1 MSQAVFSVLC
11 LAPKLW
17 LELKDKIWNLLPYG
31 PVLCVSIWTNAYSWK
46 RAATMPSQALCPS
59 RTEWHRLLLNRRIL
73 IQRLLILRIYYCI
86 IPCYIIYFI
95 NIRRKQ
101 FLIFFRRIEFP
112 ETLNS
117 VNKVNLEKLVNK
129 DGYQNLKRYCEKY
142 TIKCKGS
149 SSLAVGKTHKIFIP
163 MEHHY
168 YQPSVS

>member
-1 MSQAVFSVLC
+1 MSQAAFSVLW

-17 LELKDKIWNLLPYG
+17 KELKGKIWNLLSYG

-46 RAATMPSQALCPS
+46 RAATMASQALCPS

-73 IQRLLILRIYYCI
+73 IQRLLILRLYYYITQC
-86 IPCYIIYFI
+86 CIIYFI

-129 DGYQNLKRYCEKY
+129 DGYQYLKRYSEKY
-142 TIKCKGS
+142 TIKCKGLMAS
-149 SSLAVGKTHKIFIP
+149 IVN
-163 MEHHY
+163 
-168 YQPSVS
+168 